1 MYAIAAVDQHWGIG
15 RDNALLFRI
24 PADMQRFRALTE
36 GKTVLMGRKTLQS
49 LPGGRGLPGRRN
61 LVLTGDRSFTAEN
74 AEIVHFPVEAV
85 FQAGEDAW
93 VIGGE
98 SVYRRFL
105 PLCDRVYITRIF
117 ADGHADAFFPDL
129 DSDPQWQVDS
139 ESEVMESDGLRY
151 QFVEYVPAPPE
162 EDAPFAAPEPAQ
174 EPSLFAPPA
183 DFSVFS
189 GF

>member
-1 MYAIAAVDQHWGIG
+1 MNAIVAISENGGIG
-15 RDNALLFRI
+15 KDNGLLFHI
-24 PADMQRFRALTE
+24 SADLKRFKELTS
-36 GKTVLMGRKTLQS
+36 GHTVIMGRKTLQS

-61 LVLTGDRSFTAEN
+61 IVLTGDRGFTAEN

-98 SVYRRFL
+98 SIYRRFL
-105 PLCDRVYITRIF
+105 PLCDRVYITKIF
-117 ADGHADAFFPDL
+117 ADGHADAFFPEL
-129 DSDPQWQVDS
+129 DSDPRWQADS

-151 QFVEYVPAPPE
+151 QFVEYVPAAPE
-162 EDAPFAAPEPAQ
+162 EDDPLTAAEPAQ
-174 EPSLFAPPA
+174 EPPLFAPPA
-183 DFSVFS
+183 DFSAFS

>member
-1 MYAIAAVDQHWGIG
+1 M
-15 RDNALLFRI
+15 
-24 PADMQRFRALTE
+24 
-36 GKTVLMGRKTLQS
+36 
-49 LPGGRGLPGRRN
+49 
-61 LVLTGDRSFTAEN
+61 
-74 AEIVHFPVEAV
+74 
-85 FQAGEDAW
+85 
-93 VIGGE
+93 
-98 SVYRRFL
+98 
-105 PLCDRVYITRIF
+105 YITRIF

>member
-15 RDNALLFRI
+15 RDNALPFRI
-24 PADMQRFRALTE
+24 PADMKRFRDLTA
-36 GKTVLMGRKTLQS
+36 GRTVLMGRRTLQS

-61 LVLTGDRSFTAEN
+61 IVLTGDRSFTAEN
-74 AEIVHFPVEAV
+74 AELVHFPVEAV

-98 SVYRRFL
+98 SIYRRFL
-105 PLCDRVYITRIF
+105 PLCSRVYITKIF

-129 DSDPQWQVDS
+129 DSDPRWQADS
-139 ESEVMESDGLRY
+139 ESEIMESDGLRY

-162 EDAPFAAPEPAQ
+162 EDESFAVPEPVQ